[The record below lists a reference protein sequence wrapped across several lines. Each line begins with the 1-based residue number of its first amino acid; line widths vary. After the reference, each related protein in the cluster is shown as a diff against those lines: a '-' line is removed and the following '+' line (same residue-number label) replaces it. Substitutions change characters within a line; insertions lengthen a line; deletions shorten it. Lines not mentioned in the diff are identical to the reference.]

1 MCFFANFIGCVG
13 KAYDLCTGQNEKP
26 DTIIEDYY
34 KHWAIEETHM
44 TKPERM
50 NKHYRPAR
58 ALFREGLDLLRRVL
72 LNDKAKG
79 EAISFLELLQVL
91 SRT

>member
-1 MCFFANFIGCVG
+1 
-13 KAYDLCTGQNEKP
+13 
-26 DTIIEDYY
+26 
-34 KHWAIEETHM
+34 M